1 MAIDFGFIKRVI
13 NRCHDVSSHLDVTR
27 NILRTCSK
35 LHTHVA
41 VDFETFATK

>member
-1 MAIDFGFIKRVI
+1 MAIDFGLIKHMI
-13 NRCHDVSSHLDVTR
+13 NHCHDVSSHLDVTR

-41 VDFETFATK
+41 VGHKTFATK